1 MPPKAVAL
9 IAALC
14 LTTGW
19 LLASVLIPPVARL
32 QALPE
37 RRPPRP
43 AAETP
48 APPPYSEQ
56 LKLRLKEAPL
66 PPTPRRN
73 PFLFGSQQRVRPPK
87 SSGPSQQAQ
96 TVLAEP
102 PVAAPAV
109 SAPPFLLSGVATT
122 DTAEGPIRT
131 AVLSDGTTVH
141 LVKVGDSIRGYS
153 VSAVTADAVTL
164 VSPAGTRHI
173 LQLR

>member
-37 RRPPRP
+37 RRSARP
-43 AAETP
+43 MTTTP
-48 APPPYSEQ
+48 SPPPYSEQ

-73 PFLFGSQQRVRPPK
+73 PFQFGSQQRATAPT
-87 SSGPSQQAQ
+87 SAGPSQTARA
-96 TVLAEP
+96 VEAEA
-102 PVAAPAV
+102 PVAAPAAV
-109 SAPPFLLSGVATT
+109 APPFLLSGVAATE
-122 DTAEGPIRT
+122 TAAGPIRT
-131 AVLSDGTTVH
+131 AVLSDGITVH

-153 VSAVTADAVTL
+153 VAAVTDDAVTL
-164 VSPAGTRHI
+164 VSAAGTRHI

>member
-37 RRPPRP
+37 RRPARP
-43 AAETP
+43 ATTTQS
-48 APPPYSEQ
+48 PPPYSEQ
-56 LKLRLKEAPL
+56 LKLRLKKAPL

-73 PFLFGSQQRVRPPK
+73 PFLFGSQQRVTAPT
-87 SSGPSQQAQ
+87 SAGPARESRA
-96 TVLAEP
+96 VVPEAPL
-102 PVAAPAV
+102 AAPAAV
-109 SAPPFLLSGVATT
+109 APPFLLSGVAATE
-122 DTAEGPIRT
+122 TAHGQVRT
-131 AVLSDGTTVH
+131 AVLSDGVTVH

-153 VSAVTADAVTL
+153 VAAVTDDAVTL
-164 VSPAGTRHI
+164 VSAAGTRHI

>member
-37 RRPPRP
+37 RRPERP
-43 AAETP
+43 AAAMP
-48 APPPYSEQ
+48 AAPPYSEQ

-73 PFLFGSQQRVRPPK
+73 PFQFGSQHRATTPK
-87 SSGPSQQAQ
+87 SSGPSREAH
-96 TVLAEP
+96 TVPVAP

-109 SAPPFLLSGVATT
+109 SAPPFLLSGVAATE
-122 DTAEGPIRT
+122 TAEGPIRT

-153 VSAVTADAVTL
+153 VAAVTADAVTL